1 MQSGIHCKV
10 SCNDQFRR
18 FLFTGTEFRSLDGQ
32 VRNVFGLCDE
42 FVLKYEDDEGDLI
55 TISSD
60 EELSCAVGFTNGD
73 LLRLTVSILVPVYV
87 DSVPHPYGY
96 PFRGGFGHCRGRRG
110 SDYHRQQNGK
120 YEQFSEERF
129 RFSERKQMKL
139 TQKRDFLK
147 ASLATLSGFQ
157 TDQRE
162 VNPNLLRRQSAMQ
175 WKLHH
180 LECRLARFEERA
192 KNGKKCGKKSCGKE
206 EEKFPAQKEEK
217 NIRSNNQGNIDAKQI
232 EALKEQ
238 IRARRPALVEAKMNL
253 RSKKGALKAARK
265 NGEGEQVID
274 QLRTE
279 LVALKDV
286 KIGLKNEI
294 QPLRQKIC
302 ELKMTIGK

>member
-10 SCNDQFRR
+10 ACNDQFRR
-18 FLFTGTEFRSLDGQ
+18 FLFTGTEFRSLNGQ

-55 TISSD
+55 TVSSD

-73 LLRLTVSILVPVYV
+73 ILRLTVSILLPVYV
-87 DSVPHPYGY
+87 DSFTVASVPHPCGY
-96 PFRGGFGHCRGRRG
+96 LYRGSGGHCRGRRG
-110 SDYHRQQNGK
+110 GYRCQNGK
-120 YEQFSEERF
+120 EEQFSEERF
-129 RFSERKQMKL
+129 RRFLERKQFKL

-147 ASLATLSGFQ
+147 ASLLTLSAQ
-157 TDQRE
+157 TEQQQLDHD
-162 VNPNLLRRQSAMQ
+162 LLRRRSAMQ

-180 LECRLARFEERA
+180 VECRLARFEERA
-192 KNGKKCGKKSCGKE
+192 KNGKKCGGKE
-206 EEKFPAQKEEK
+206 EEKFPAPEEK
-217 NIRSNNQGNIDAKQI
+217 NVRSNQGNDTKKQI

-238 IRARRPALVEAKMNL
+238 IRARRPALIEAKTNF

-265 NGEGEQVID
+265 SGEGEQVIN
-274 QLRTE
+274 QLRME
-279 LVALKDV
+279 LVALKDA

-294 QPLRQKIC
+294 QPLRQKIR

>member
-96 PFRGGFGHCRGRRG
+96 PFRGGFGGFGHCRGRRG

-192 KNGKKCGKKSCGKE
+192 KNGKKMRKKNHAGRK
-206 EEKFPAQKEEK
+206 KK
-217 NIRSNNQGNIDAKQI
+217 NF
-232 EALKEQ
+232 LP
-238 IRARRPALVEAKMNL
+238 RRKKRTSDLTTKGTSMQN
-253 RSKKGALKAARK
+253 RSKLSRNKSVPVDRPWSKPK
-265 NGEGEQVID
+265 
-274 QLRTE
+274 
-279 LVALKDV
+279 
-286 KIGLKNEI
+286 
-294 QPLRQKIC
+294 
-302 ELKMTIGK
+302 